1 MIGEEGQSRFFKKVF
16 TNYHS
21 KKLRGFTFKKNVNT
35 NFMALQDLTRYIEF
49 ILYTYKFRFRYLIVF
64 ATF

>member
-1 MIGEEGQSRFFKKVF
+1 MMIGEEGQSRFFKKVF

-21 KKLRGFTFKKNVNT
+21 KKLRGFTFKKNVPT
-35 NFMALQDLTRYIEF
+35 NFMALTRYLEF